1 MQIILH
7 TVKVIHTK
15 GIQSSLQ
22 VLVGLV
28 LPCSYVYRC
37 QLQSRRS
44 WRYAELKRGE
54 ECRSMEGKESAAM
67 IGRSMKLLPVWK
79 LYLPHM
85 VIALIVAAV
94 SGHDAK
100 LLPLMF

>member
-1 MQIILH
+1 MHLP
-7 TVKVIHTK
+7 
-15 GIQSSLQ
+15 LQ

-37 QLQSRRS
+37 QLASRRL
-44 WRYAELKRGE
+44 WRHAELKRGVE
-54 ECRSMEGKESAAM
+54 RRSTDGDES
-67 IGRSMKLLPVWK
+67 GSETVTGMKLLPVWK

-85 VIALIVAAV
+85 VVALIAAIV

>member
-37 QLQSRRS
+37 QLQSRRR